1 MDEGIKLSAFAEIN
15 TLWLKHL
22 RIAINYIIAHKAQ
35 DKARQKK
42 EHPAH
47 EEEEKGDEVEVVVDV
62 ARESVSHSHT
72 SIPMG
77 FPSLFEARPT
87 DLEGTQ
93 WMTDKIQISLL
104 LFLQEF
110 KIRGRFHS

>member
-15 TLWLKHL
+15 TPWLKHL

-35 DKARQKK
+35 DKARQKR

-47 EEEEKGDEVEVVVDV
+47 EGDEVEEVVDV

-72 SIPMG
+72 SIPME
-77 FPSLFEARPT
+77 FPSLFEAKPT

-93 WMTDKIQISLL
+93 CMTDKKQDLVFYS
-104 LFLQEF
+104 
-110 KIRGRFHS
+110 